1 MKVEQSLQCPH
12 CYGAKVVK
20 NGHKKNGTQTYLC
33 KNCDKQ
39 FQDMYLYWGAEK
51 RVKSLALRMLIRG
64 SGISDIAY
72 VLSISQTCVLQLLEA
87 QAGIE
92 LKPRQSSYDR
102 VQVDELY
109 SFVGS
114 KKKKVWILY
123 AYCADTKEILALI
136 MGKRSKKTVK
146 DLLNRMKNIQVN
158 FWCTDNWKAFK
169 EVFHSDYHLVGKKF
183 TKAIEGVNTSLR
195 NSCKRLIRKT
205 TAFSKKLLNHWC
217 AVKLAMY
224 HRNLNLSYI

>member
-1 MKVEQSLQCPH
+1 
-12 CYGAKVVK
+12 
-20 NGHKKNGTQTYLC
+20 
-33 KNCDKQ
+33 
-39 FQDMYLYWGAEK
+39 
-51 RVKSLALRMLIRG
+51 
-64 SGISDIAY
+64 
-72 VLSISQTCVLQLLEA
+72 
-87 QAGIE
+87 
-92 LKPRQSSYDR
+92 
-102 VQVDELY
+102 
-109 SFVGS
+109 
-114 KKKKVWILY
+114 
-123 AYCADTKEILALI
+123 
-136 MGKRSKKTVK
+136 
-146 DLLNRMKNIQVN
+146 MKNIQVN

>member
-1 MKVEQSLQCPH
+1 
-12 CYGAKVVK
+12 
-20 NGHKKNGTQTYLC
+20 
-33 KNCDKQ
+33 
-39 FQDMYLYWGAEK
+39 
-51 RVKSLALRMLIRG
+51 MLIRG

-87 QAGIE
+87 QAGVE